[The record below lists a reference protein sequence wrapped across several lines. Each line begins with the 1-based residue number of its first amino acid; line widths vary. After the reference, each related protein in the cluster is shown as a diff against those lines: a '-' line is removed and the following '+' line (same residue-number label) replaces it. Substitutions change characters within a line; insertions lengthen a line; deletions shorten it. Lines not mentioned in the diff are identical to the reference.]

1 MKENKNDLE
10 FEWDEEKNKAN
21 KLKHDVSFEQAAT
34 VFDDE
39 YAVYAPDYEHSEYE
53 ERFIV
58 IGLDVDTHELMVCY
72 CYRGEDEDIIRIIS
86 ARNATKQEIKNYYAQ
101 RRYYL

>member
-1 MKENKNDLE
+1 MNDLK

-21 KLKHDVSFEQAAT
+21 KVKHYVSFEQAAT

-39 YAVYAPDYEHSEYE
+39 NAVYSPDYEHSGYE

-58 IGLDVDTHELMVCY
+58 IGLDEDTHELMVCY
-72 CYRGEDEDIIRIIS
+72 CYRGKDEDIIRIIS
-86 ARNATKQEIKNYYAQ
+86 ARNATNREIEIYYMGG
-101 RRYYL
+101 Y